1 MRLEQTF
8 GGTRPNLSFT
18 TTWVKRRVVVEWPA
32 AGPTEHVNAIKY
44 NYASTC
50 APRCGDQIVH
60 PVRHQ
65 LGPEPGIVWGI
76 HAVVNCRRTLSRLS
90 TEYRIS
96 GVSLDHFSAL
106 RRARG

>member
-44 NYASTC
+44 NYAS
-50 APRCGDQIVH
+50 AARPAAAI
-60 PVRHQ
+60 
-65 LGPEPGIVWGI
+65 
-76 HAVVNCRRTLSRLS
+76 RLS
-90 TEYRIS
+90 SQCGTS
-96 GVSLDHFSAL
+96 SAQS
-106 RRARG
+106 RALYGGFMQW